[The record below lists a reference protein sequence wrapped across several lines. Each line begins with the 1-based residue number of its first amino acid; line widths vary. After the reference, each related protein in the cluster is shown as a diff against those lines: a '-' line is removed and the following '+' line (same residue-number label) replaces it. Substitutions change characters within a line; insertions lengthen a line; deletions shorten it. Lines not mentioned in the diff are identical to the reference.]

1 MHCQVDAEQNQRDC
15 QDLTQRIRAK
25 HETKLGV
32 RLTRE
37 LDKEAG
43 EAVPGQENA
52 GQQTRTAINAG
63 TVGQNGQQAEEQTAL
78 EESPVE
84 LARVARPPATVGKD
98 PPPRQVRGTDGKPP
112 ASKGV

>member
-43 EAVPGQENA
+43 EAVPGPENA
-52 GQQTRTAINAG
+52 GQRTRTAINAG
-63 TVGQNGQQAEEQTAL
+63 TVGQNGQQDEEQKAL
-78 EESPVE
+78 EERLVE
-84 LARVARPPATVGKD
+84 LARDQKRGVQGKGGSVSVD
-98 PPPRQVRGTDGKPP
+98 
-112 ASKGV
+112 

>member
-63 TVGQNGQQAEEQTAL
+63 TVGQNGQQDEEQKARS
-78 EESPVE
+78 EEHTSE
-84 LARVARPPATVGKD
+84 LQSLMRIPYAVFCLK
-98 PPPRQVRGTDGKPP
+98 K
-112 ASKGV
+112 KK